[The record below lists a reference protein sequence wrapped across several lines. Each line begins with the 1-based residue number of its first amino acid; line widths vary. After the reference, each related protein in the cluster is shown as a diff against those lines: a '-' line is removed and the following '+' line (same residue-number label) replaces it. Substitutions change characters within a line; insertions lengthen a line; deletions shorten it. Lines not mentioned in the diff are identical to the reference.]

1 MALPV
6 SRLHGAQHGAAYYFS
21 LKYRYV
27 YLRSVRI
34 KRTGV
39 VHAKVGQIV
48 TFFAFCPPTGYGWL
62 RGEEDPWSDALGA
75 SYALDQ
81 SARPLSGGREAR
93 QRHKHLAFGRGTS
106 GSKKAPRRPS
116 PSPSAQAALE
126 SRTIHQAKYRRV
138 IGFYLA
144 HKTNTRRLK
153 SLLSSDRGV

>member
-48 TFFAFCPPTGYGWL
+48 TFFAYCPPTGYGWL

-81 SARPLSGGREAR
+81 SARPLSGGP
-93 QRHKHLAFGRGTS
+93 GRRAKGIS
-106 GSKKAPRRPS
+106 IWLLGGAPQDQKRGAGSW
-116 PSPSAQAALE
+116 
-126 SRTIHQAKYRRV
+126 RV
-138 IGFYLA
+138 TA
-144 HKTNTRRLK
+144 HA
-153 SLLSSDRGV
+153 GGH